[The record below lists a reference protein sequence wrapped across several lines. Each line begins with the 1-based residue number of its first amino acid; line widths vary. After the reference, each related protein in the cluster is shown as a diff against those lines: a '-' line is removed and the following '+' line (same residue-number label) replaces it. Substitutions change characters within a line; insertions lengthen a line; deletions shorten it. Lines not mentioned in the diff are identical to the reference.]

1 MADGEQ
7 AGIVLVL
14 SGPSGS
20 GKSTLARRLVAEHDG
35 VVFSVSAT
43 TRERR
48 QGEQEGVEYYFLS
61 REKFQADIDAGLF
74 LEHARVFGDHLYG
87 TPRAPVEAARGRGL
101 DVALDIDV
109 QGGVQIKKAIEDA
122 VMIFILPP
130 SPEILAE
137 RLRARGRE
145 DEAAIQRRLQEVPE
159 ELGYADH
166 YEYLVINDDLETAY
180 EQLCAIRQAG
190 KCRFGQRRKKL
201 GWKI

>member
-1 MADGEQ
+1 M
-7 AGIVLVL
+7 VL

-20 GKSTLARRLVAEHDG
+20 GKSTLAWRLVNEHDG

-48 QGEQEGVEYYFLS
+48 KGEQEGVDYYFLS

-74 LEHARVFGDHLYG
+74 LEHARVFGDHFYG
-87 TPRAPVEAARGRGL
+87 TPRAPVEAALGRGL
-101 DVALDIDV
+101 DVALEIDV
-109 QGGVQIKKAIEDA
+109 QGGVQIKKAVEDA

-145 DEAAIQRRLQEVPE
+145 DETAIQRRLQEVPK
-159 ELGYADH
+159 ELGYAAH
-166 YEYLVINDDLETAY
+166 YEYLVINDDLDTAY
-180 EQLCAIRQAG
+180 EQLCAIRQAE
-190 KCRFGQRRKKL
+190 KCRFDHRSKKL
-201 GWKI
+201 RWKS

>member
-1 MADGEQ
+1 M
-7 AGIVLVL
+7 L

-20 GKSTLARRLVAEHDG
+20 GKSTLARRLVDEHDG

-48 QGEQEGVEYYFLS
+48 KGEQEGVNYYFLS

-74 LEHARVFGDHLYG
+74 LEHARVFGDHFYG
-87 TPRAPVEAARGRGL
+87 TPRAPVEAALGRGL
-101 DVALDIDV
+101 DVALEIDV
-109 QGGVQIKKAIEDA
+109 QGGVQIKKSVEDA

-145 DEAAIQRRLQEVPE
+145 DETAIQRRLQEVPK
-159 ELGYADH
+159 ELGYAAH
-166 YEYLVINDDLETAY
+166 YEYLVINDDLDTAY
-180 EQLCAIRQAG
+180 EQLCAIRQAE
-190 KCRFGQRRKKL
+190 KCRFDHRSKKL
-201 GWKI
+201 RWKI